1 MNLKTTFTHSC
12 ATWLCAFSLG
22 IFPAAPAQAQRPPA
36 KRVAV
41 MLAPTQDA
49 FVGTWSST
57 FKSEAA
63 TRGMDASIFSSP
75 FDAALQARQID
86 DAVAQKFDGLVVQA
100 LSLNAIIPSLN
111 RAKAAGIPVL
121 AVISQMP
128 DSAAP
133 LVVSY
138 VGEDSRRLGELAG
151 EAMANALK
159 AAGKPKARIAAV
171 TGSLAD
177 AIAPLRLKGFEASL
191 ARLAPESKIIAVEDV
206 RWNPVAAEQA
216 AGQVLARFASSG
228 GIDGLYGMNDRL
240 ANAAIQAAGA
250 AGYKVGAKDKGV
262 IVVGGNCQAVGMQ
275 NLAAG
280 DMAATVEM
288 LPKVSATRAA
298 QVMQDVLAGK
308 QVEKTYFEKHRIV
321 TQANLAEVRTACSY

>member
-1 MNLKTTFTHSC
+1 MNIKETFNHVICTLGLVMLV
-12 ATWLCAFSLG
+12 AT
-22 IFPAAPAQAQRPPA
+22 PALAQKPPT

-49 FVGTWSST
+49 FVGTWSAT
-57 FKSEAA
+57 FKAESAA
-63 TRGMDASIFSSP
+63 RGIDASIFSSP

-86 DAVAQKFDGLVVQA
+86 DAVSQKFDGLVVQA
-100 LSLNAIIPSLN
+100 LSLNAIIPSLT

-128 DSAAP
+128 ESASP
-133 LVVSY
+133 LIVSY

-159 AAGKPKARIAAV
+159 AAGKPKGRIAAV

-177 AIAPLRLKGFEASL
+177 AIAPMRLDGFKASL
-191 ARLAPESKIIAVEDV
+191 KRLAPEATIVAVEDV

-216 AGQVLARFASSG
+216 AGQVLARFAASG

-250 AGYKVGAKDKGV
+250 AGYKVGSKDKGI

-288 LPKVSATRAA
+288 LPKVSATLAA
-298 QVMQDVLAGK
+298 RVFQEVLAGK
-308 QVEKTYFEKHRIV
+308 AVNKNYLEQHRII
-321 TQANLAEVRTACSY
+321 TQANIAQVRSACSY